1 MDAVGEDRAA
11 RGNDRAA
18 VGNDKVTVG
27 RIWRRMQGTGWQLE
41 G

>member
-27 RIWRRMQGTGWQLE
+27 RIWRRLQGTGRQLE